1 MEVSTMMKNVHWTGH
16 SGIKI
21 TGSKIVYVDPYE
33 LSGGEEADLILIT
46 HGHYDHCSPDDV
58 QKILGSKTT
67 VVVPAS
73 AVGVL
78 SGNIK
83 TVRPG
88 DHFTLEGVAIE
99 TISMYN
105 IGKRFHPKEKNDVAY
120 VFTVDG
126 TTYFHAGDSDLTPEM
141 KTVRADMVF
150 LPVSGTYCM
159 DSKEAA
165 DACAVLKPKAAV
177 PIHWGSITGSSED
190 AKHFKKRASCDV
202 FILIM
207 E

>member
-1 MEVSTMMKNVHWTGH
+1 MMKNVHWTGH

-21 TGSKIVYVDPYE
+21 TGSKTVYADPYE
-33 LSGGEEADLILIT
+33 LSGGEKADLILIT
-46 HGHYDHCSPDDV
+46 HGHYDHCSTDDIK
-58 QKILGSKTT
+58 KILGPKTT
-67 VVVPAS
+67 TVVPAS
-73 AVGVL
+73 AGKALPGKV
-78 SGNIK
+78 K

-88 DHFTLEGVAIE
+88 ERFTLEDVTIE
-99 TISMYN
+99 TIPMYN

-141 KTVRADMVF
+141 KTVRADVLF

-165 DACAVLKPKAAV
+165 DACAIIKPKAAV

-190 AKHFKKRASCDV
+190 ATNFKKYAPCDV
-202 FILIM
+202 FILP
-207 E
+207 EE